1 MSDQF
6 CQIPEM
12 VFEVHRRE
20 FKTLASAVELFGNA
34 KAWLLTNTDSEFFE
48 VVLRATERLQ
58 TRITEAR
65 K

>member
-12 VFEVHRRE
+12 VFNIHRRE
-20 FKTLASAVELFGNA
+20 FSTLASAIELFGNA
-34 KAWLLTNTDSEFFE
+34 KAWLLTNPDSEFFE

>member
-1 MSDQF
+1 MPYLVVRSLLFRLGDKSA
-6 CQIPEM
+6 
-12 VFEVHRRE
+12 H
-20 FKTLASAVELFGNA
+20 KTLASAVELFGNA
-34 KAWLLTNTDSEFFE
+34 KAWLLTNTESEFFE